1 MALHFFEF
9 LELFMIDA
17 LSIKSV
23 QFQQKRIIRDFF
35 LAGNLIIKIQL
46 LKKSR
51 SRCSYFLHCCWS
63 IVKFA
68 FLSTQEMK

>member
-17 LSIKSV
+17 LSIKSA

-46 LKKSR
+46 LKKKVDHVVR
-51 SRCSYFLHCCWS
+51 IFYT
-63 IVKFA
+63 VA
-68 FLSTQEMK
+68 GP